1 MHFRNTCDHSVTSLL
16 SVHPFICLY
25 QSHCCPHLLSI
36 ILQCP
41 VLGDP
46 SWPSLSS
53 VLTACPGLDDRVLS
67 LCRLHFPWDDTQLQ
81 HPRGRKGS
89 VLVVVILVSVWC
101 YRLSLRYAQGSPDQ
115 CTLKATLIYIIK
127 ISVILQGVTANK
139 YPKNLIGF
147 QKFAKTFANFQSV
160 SFHVRSLQIFKLAI
174 TTVGNEPGIHA
185 CPGKWH
191 DKWIKVI
198 FIHLSVLQDSCFC

>member
-1 MHFRNTCDHSVTSLL
+1 MRLTWDSHSISLL

-67 LCRLHFPWDDTQLQ
+67 LCPLHFPWDETQLQ

-101 YRLSLRYAQGSPDQ
+101 YHLSLWYAQGSPDQ
-115 CTLKATLIYIIK
+115 CTLKSTLFCIIHTAGGYLQWISKKPDRFSK
-127 ISVILQGVTANK
+127 IQI
-139 YPKNLIGF
+139 
-147 QKFAKTFANFQSV
+147 FANTAQILKSSAFMLV
-160 SFHVRSLQIFKLAI
+160 HCRYLNLQ
-174 TTVGNEPGIHA
+174 
-185 CPGKWH
+185 
-191 DKWIKVI
+191 
-198 FIHLSVLQDSCFC
+198 